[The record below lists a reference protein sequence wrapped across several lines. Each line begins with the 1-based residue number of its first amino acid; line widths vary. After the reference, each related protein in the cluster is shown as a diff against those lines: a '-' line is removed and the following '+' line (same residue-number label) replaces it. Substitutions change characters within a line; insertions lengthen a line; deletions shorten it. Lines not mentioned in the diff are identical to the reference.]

1 MKFFK
6 PKFWE
11 VNRSLFFSMLLFPV
25 SILIQ
30 IILYIKSSIAKE
42 HSFSVPIICVGNIY
56 LGGTGKTPLSIKI
69 SELLE
74 NIKKKPAIIKKK
86 YANQIDE
93 VSLINKKTNNLFT
106 DKSRKNAIEKAI
118 KNSFDVVILDDGF
131 QDYTIKKDMNILC
144 FNERQLAGN
153 EFTIPS
159 GPLRESLTAIKKA
172 KIIFINGKYN
182 KQFEKKIKNISAN
195 IIIFYSKYIPS
206 NSKFFNNK
214 HLLAFAGIGNP
225 NNFFN
230 LLSEYNLN
238 VVKEISFPDHYKYS
252 KKDMSHIFNIAK
264 KNNLELIT
272 TEKDFHRL
280 KILGYH
286 DINYLS
292 LKLEIENENSF
303 IEELKKCI

>member
-11 VNRSLFFSMLLFPV
+11 ANGSLLFSILLFPI

-30 IILYIKSSIAKE
+30 IIFYIKSNIAKE
-42 HSFSVPIICVGNIY
+42 YSFSVPVICVGNIY

-74 NIKKKPAIIKKK
+74 NLKKKPAIIKKE
-86 YANQIDE
+86 YDDQIDE
-93 VSLINKKTNNLFT
+93 ISLINKKTNNLFT
-106 DKSRKNAIEKAI
+106 DKSRKNAVKKAI

-131 QDYTIKKDMNILC
+131 QDYTIKKDINILC
-144 FNERQLAGN
+144 FNEKQLAGN

-159 GPLRESLTAIKKA
+159 GPLRERLVAIKKA
-172 KIIFINGKYN
+172 KIIFINGEYN
-182 KQFEKKIKNISAN
+182 EEFEAKLKNLSKN
-195 IIIFYSKYIPS
+195 VVIFYSKYIPS
-206 NSKFFNNK
+206 NSKFFDNK
-214 HLLAFAGIGNP
+214 NLLAFAGIGNP

-230 LLSEYNLN
+230 LLSKYDLN
-238 VVKEISFPDHYKYS
+238 VVKKISFPDHYKYS
-252 KKDMSHIFNIAK
+252 KKDMNNIFNIAK

-280 KILGYH
+280 KTLGYH

-292 LKLEIENENSF
+292 LKLEINNENSF
-303 IEELKKCI
+303 IEELKKCL

>member
-11 VNRSLFFSMLLFPV
+11 VDRSLFFSMLLFPV

-30 IILYIKSSIAKE
+30 IILHIKSSIAKE
-42 HSFSVPIICVGNIY
+42 HGFSVPIICVGNIY

-182 KQFEKKIKNISAN
+182 KEFEKKIKNISAN

-214 HLLAFAGIGNP
+214 NLLAFAGIGNP

-252 KKDMSHIFNIAK
+252 KKDMNHIFNIAK

-272 TEKDFHRL
+272 TEKDFNRL

-292 LKLEIENENSF
+292 LQLEIKNENSF